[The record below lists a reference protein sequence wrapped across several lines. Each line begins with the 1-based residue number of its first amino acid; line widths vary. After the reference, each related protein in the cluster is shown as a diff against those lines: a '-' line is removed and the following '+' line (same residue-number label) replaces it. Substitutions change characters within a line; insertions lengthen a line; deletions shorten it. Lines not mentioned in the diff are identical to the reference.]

1 MHKYRYETG
10 EMKAESNQSGKRKA
24 ASRIKGNPHS
34 GFTLTE
40 LLVVITIIAILTSLI
55 TVAAVNALRT
65 AKQARITMEMQ
76 LISNAL

>member
-1 MHKYRYETG
+1 MHKYRYETR
-10 EMKAESNQSGKRKA
+10 EMTSMKASTPRSA
-24 ASRIKGNPHS
+24 
-34 GFTLTE
+34 FTLTE

-76 LISNAL
+76 QISNAL